1 MVSHRERSAL
11 RACAGLMVW
20 SLVVV
25 TALMAPA
32 RGSVTDGP
40 RPRAPVIDTTHTLAA
55 EDVEQLERLAAG
67 IRAASGADLMVVV
80 IPSTNGQPHRRF
92 ATDLFNRWQVGS
104 AERNDGLLVFVAI
117 DDRKAEIILGDG
129 IDAPAQVAASER
141 IMQKVMVPEFRRGSP
156 AAAIRKGTLACAA
169 DILGAAPERP
179 PATLPEREAP
189 VEVPPRPPPAD
200 VPAQT
205 PPADVPAETSAADA
219 AEQQDRERVVQPVV
233 PAEAFPAPVPPGP
246 AWIEQPRQPDPGPGL
261 LPAFLVGSGLFGG
274 TGAGWYLLRRRLRT
288 APRTCPMCRIDMVR
302 LSEEADDAHLSPGEA
317 VEERLRSVN
326 YDVWT
331 CPTCPF
337 VTTVRYGAFFTWYAR
352 CPSCHFVTT
361 SATVNR
367 VKSPTKWSSG
377 LEEIR
382 QNCAHCGHTHL
393 STRVIPREV
402 DDSSSMWSSSSTSG
416 SFSSSSSGSGGGSSS
431 GAGASG
437 SW

>member
-1 MVSHRERSAL
+1 MVWPLVVA
-11 RACAGLMVW
+11 AGL
-20 SLVVV
+20 
-25 TALMAPA
+25 TAPVL
-32 RGSVTDGP
+32 GSVTDGP
-40 RPRAPVIDTTHTLAA
+40 RPQARVIDTTDTLAA
-55 EDVEQLERLAAG
+55 EDVAQLERLAAG

-80 IPSTNGQPHRRF
+80 IPSTNGQPLRRF
-92 ATDLFNRWQVGS
+92 ATDLFNRWQLGS
-104 AERNDGLLVFVAI
+104 AERDDGLLVFVAI
-117 DDRKAEIILGDG
+117 DDRKAEIVLGDG
-129 IDAPAQVAASER
+129 IDAPAQIAASER
-141 IMQKVMVPEFRRGSP
+141 IMQRVMVPEFRRGRP
-156 AAAIRKGTLACAA
+156 AAAIRRGTLACVA
-169 DILGAAPERP
+169 DILGAAPEQP
-179 PATLPEREAP
+179 PAEAP
-189 VEVPPRPPPAD
+189 AQAPPAE
-200 VPAQT
+200 VPAQA
-205 PPADVPAETSAADA
+205 PPVNAAV
-219 AEQQDRERVVQPVV
+219 QQDRESVVEPVA
-233 PAEAFPAPVPPGP
+233 PAEAFPAPAPLGP

-261 LPAFLVGSGLFGG
+261 LPAFLLGSGLFGG

-288 APRTCPMCRIDMVR
+288 APRTCPMCRVDMVR
-302 LSEEADDAHLSPGEA
+302 LSEVADDAHLSPGEV

-337 VTTVRYGAFFTWYAR
+337 ATTVRYGAFFTWHVT

-382 QNCAHCGHTHL
+382 QSCAHCGYSSV

-402 DDSSSMWSSSSTSG
+402 DDSSSMWSSSSSSG

-431 GAGASG
+431 GSGASG